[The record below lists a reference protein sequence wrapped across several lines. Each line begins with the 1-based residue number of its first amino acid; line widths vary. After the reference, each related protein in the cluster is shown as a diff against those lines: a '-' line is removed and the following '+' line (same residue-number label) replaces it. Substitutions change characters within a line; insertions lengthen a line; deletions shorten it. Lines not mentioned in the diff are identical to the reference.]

1 MAGASR
7 YDGGVAWLAGA
18 AGPCDDATS
27 KAAIVLA
34 CPLPNSDP
42 MPVPSRRSVPADAA
56 ADAETGSE
64 PARDGQH
71 GREDDT
77 ARAPARSRTPRRGPD
92 GRLAEPSVEAAD
104 AAAPK
109 PARRGRRKAAESESA
124 NADAA
129 QGDAEGAGDKPAKAG
144 KEKAA
149 KAAPKLVKT
158 ADKLAKLGLT
168 RSIDLVLHL
177 PMRYEDETTLTPM
190 RELLPGELAQT
201 EGVVYDN
208 EITYRPRRQLLV
220 RLRDEDGSELVLRFL
235 NFYGSQVKQMA
246 VGQRLRVRGDVRGG
260 FFGLEIVHP
269 AVRVVD
275 EDTPLAQVLTP
286 VYPSTAGVSQAYL
299 RKAIDNALVRTP
311 LPELLPA
318 EVEAAYL
325 RPLGVPALA
334 DAVRQLHHP
343 GVDSDETALIDGTH
357 PAWIRIKFDEL
368 LAQQLSLKRAH
379 EERRTRAAPAMP
391 RRGADDQDS
400 LVARLFAALPFSLT
414 GAQTRVVD
422 EIARDLTLA
431 HPMQR
436 LLQGDVGSGK
446 TVVAALAAAQAI
458 DAGYQA
464 ALMAPTE
471 ILAEQ
476 HARKLRGWLEPLG
489 VTVAW
494 LAGSLKTRDKRS
506 AIEAAALGTAQ
517 LVIGTHAIIQDTV
530 EFARLGLVIV
540 DEQHRFGV
548 AQRLALRAKAGGP
561 AGFQPHQL
569 MMSATP
575 IPRTLAMTY
584 YADLEVSTIDE
595 LPPGRTPIV
604 TKLVAD
610 ARREEVIGRVRDA
623 ALGGRQVYWV
633 CPLIEESE
641 TLQLQTAVETYE
653 TLAAALPGVN
663 VGLVHGRLSPAEKAS
678 VMEAFSRN
686 EVQLLVATT
695 VIEVGVDVP
704 NASLMVIEHAE
715 RFGLAQ
721 LHQLRGRVGRGTAA
735 SACVLMYSGPLSIAG
750 RARLKTMRET
760 NDGFEIARRD
770 LEIRGPGE
778 FLGARQSGAAMLR
791 FADLEQDGWLIEP
804 AREAAAALIA
814 HHPEVVTQHLAR
826 WLGAREQFLKA

>member
-1 MAGASR
+1 MPVSPRRSAAAVADSADPFDADDAALPARSAGERGSVERAAPR
-7 YDGGVAWLAGA
+7 RAGPKRGADGRLAQPAAAAPDLETGAGGDEAGA
-18 AGPCDDATS
+18 AGAS
-27 KAAIVLA
+27 GAAGA
-34 CPLPNSDP
+34 KRKKKP
-42 MPVPSRRSVPADAA
+42 A
-56 ADAETGSE
+56 AD
-64 PARDGQH
+64 
-71 GREDDT
+71 
-77 ARAPARSRTPRRGPD
+77 
-92 GRLAEPSVEAAD
+92 
-104 AAAPK
+104 K
-109 PARRGRRKAAESESA
+109 P
-124 NADAA
+124 
-129 QGDAEGAGDKPAKAG
+129 
-144 KEKAA
+144 
-149 KAAPKLVKT
+149 VKT
-158 ADKLAKLGLT
+158 VDKLAKLGLT

-177 PMRYEDETTLTPM
+177 PMRYEDETTLTPIG
-190 RELLPGELAQT
+190 ELLPGGIAQT
-201 EGVVYDN
+201 EGVVFDN
-208 EITYRPRRQLLV
+208 EVAYRPRRQLV
-220 RLRDEDGSELVLRFL
+220 VKIQDDDGEQLVLRFL

-260 FFGLEIVHP
+260 FFGMEMVHP
-269 AVRVVD
+269 AVRVVEAD
-275 EDTPLAQVLTP
+275 APLPKVLTP

-299 RKAIDNALVRTP
+299 RKAIENAVERTP
-311 LPELLPA
+311 LPELLPP
-318 EVEAAYL
+318 EIQRDYL
-325 RPLGVPALA
+325 KPLDVPSLEQ
-334 DAVRQLHHP
+334 AVRILHHP
-343 GVDSDETALIDGTH
+343 RVDSDEAALMDGSH
-357 PAWIRIKFDEL
+357 PAWTRIKFEEL

-391 RRGADDQDS
+391 RRAAADADA
-400 LVARLFAALPFSLT
+400 LTTRLYAALPFTLT
-414 GAQTRVVD
+414 GAQSRVVD
-422 EIARDLTLA
+422 EIAHDLTLA

-446 TVVAALAAAQAI
+446 TVVAALAAVQAI

-476 HARKLRGWLEPLG
+476 HARKLRAWLEPLG

-494 LAGSLKTRDKRS
+494 LAGSLKAKEKRT

-548 AQRLALRAKAGGP
+548 EQRLALRAKAANAANG
-561 AGFQPHQL
+561 ARDFQPHQL

-595 LPPGRTPIV
+595 LPPGRTPV
-604 TKLVAD
+604 LTRLVGD
-610 ARREEVIGRVRDA
+610 ARREEVIARVREA
-623 ALGGRQVYWV
+623 ALTGRQVYWV

-653 TLAAALPGVN
+653 TLAAALPELK
-663 VGLVHGRLSPAEKAS
+663 VGLVHGRLAPADKAA
-678 VMEAFSRN
+678 VMEAFTRN
-686 EVQLLVATT
+686 DVQLLVATT

-735 SACVLMYSGPLSIAG
+735 SVCVLLYTGPLSLTG
-750 RARLKTMRET
+750 RERLKTMRET
-760 NDGFEIARRD
+760 TDGFEIARRD

-791 FADLEQDGWLIEP
+791 FANLETDGWLIDP
-804 AREAAAALIA
+804 ARDAAARLIA
-814 HHPEVVTQHLAR
+814 AYPEVVTQHLAR
-826 WLGAREQFLKA
+826 WLGAREQYLKA